1 MAITRQAKEEQVV
14 ALVDQL
20 KRSKMVVLTGYKGLS
35 VRDMQSLR
43 AELQSNGANLR
54 VIKNNLTK
62 LALASVDSLK
72 SVETTSI
79 EGPVALAFSFEDE
92 VTAPQ
97 VLAKFGKTNEAVEIL
112 GGFTSEGDI
121 LSADQVKHLAT
132 LPSKEQLLG
141 QFVSV
146 LAGPTRGFVTVLG
159 GNLRGIVQVFN
170 QIKEQKAQA

>member
-1 MAITRQAKEEQVV
+1 MAITRQTKEEQV
-14 ALVDQL
+14 AGLVEQL
-20 KRSKMVVLTGYKGLS
+20 QRSKMVVLTGYKGLS
-35 VRDMQSLR
+35 VADMQNLR
-43 AELQSNGANLR
+43 AQLQESGANLR

-62 LALASVDSLK
+62 LALASVENLK
-72 SVETTSI
+72 NVDTTSLD
-79 EGPVALAFSFEDE
+79 GPVALAFSFDDE
-92 VTAPQ
+92 VAAPQ

-112 GGFTSEGDI
+112 GGFSADGDV

-146 LAGPTRGFVTVLG
+146 LAGPSRDFVTVLG

-170 QIKEQKAQA
+170 QIKEQKALS